1 MAAETGTDS
10 AGAGGGAAAKL
21 RTMIVDDEPLAV
33 ERLQLL
39 CARQSEIS
47 LVGTASDGESALR
60 MAEELQPELIF
71 LDINMPRLDGMGVAR
86 ALGRMG
92 QSPAII
98 FVTAYQGFAVEAFD
112 LAAIDYLLKPVAL
125 ERLDRAVKRVLERRG
140 EFLRQQD
147 GEPAAGQGWVQEFWV
162 PHRSELKRIDADQIE
177 RIDAERDYMRLHVGV
192 RSYLLHETIKTLEE
206 RLDPARFVRL
216 HRSHIVRIDY
226 ISGLRHAGGGV
237 WFANLADGS
246 EVRVGRT
253 YLRRVKEIA
262 GR

>member
-1 MAAETGTDS
+1 MDQNNPGQ
-10 AGAGGGAAAKL
+10 KL

-39 CARQSEIS
+39 CAREEQIS
-47 LVGTASDGESALR
+47 LVGTAGDGESALR
-60 MAEELQPELIF
+60 LAEQLRPELVF

-112 LAAIDYLLKPVAL
+112 LAAIDYLLKPVAGD
-125 ERLDRAVKRVLERRG
+125 RLARAVARVLERRG
-140 EFLRQQD
+140 AVLA
-147 GEPAAGQGWVQEFWV
+147 GTAEPAVQGTQWVQEFWV
-162 PHRSELKRIDADQIE
+162 PHRSELKRIEAAMIE
-177 RIDAERDYMRLHVGV
+177 RIDAERDYMRLHIGT

-206 RLDPARFVRL
+206 RLDPAQFVRL
-216 HRSHIVRIDY
+216 HRSHIVRNDY
-226 ISGLRHAGGGV
+226 ITGLRHAGGGV
-237 WFANLADGS
+237 WHAQLADGA
-246 EVRVGRT
+246 ELRIGRT
-253 YLRRVKEIA
+253 YLARVKELA